1 MTLVDTV
8 PAEAGQR
15 CPPAARRA
23 GRSHYAATVSDETT
37 AWEAM
42 LVSRLMVGDDAA
54 LAIIYDQYSSLVYG
68 IARRLVGEPQSADV
82 TQQVF
87 LRLWERP
94 DAFDASRGSLRT
106 FLAVLA
112 RRRAID
118 HMRSTSRARQR
129 DEKVTQQQPL
139 IVPNVDEAAMAMIA
153 SERVRTAV
161 TMLPAEQRHA
171 VELAYFD
178 GLTFRQ
184 VAVATGVAEGTA
196 KSRLRLALNRL
207 AAYLAEE
214 GSVELA

>member
-1 MTLVDTV
+1 M
-8 PAEAGQR
+8 
-15 CPPAARRA
+15 
-23 GRSHYAATVSDETT
+23 
-37 AWEAM
+37 
-42 LVSRLMVGDDAA
+42 
-54 LAIIYDQYSSLVYG
+54 
-68 IARRLVGEPQSADV
+68 
-82 TQQVF
+82 
-87 LRLWERP
+87 
-94 DAFDASRGSLRT
+94 
-106 FLAVLA
+106 
-112 RRRAID
+112 
-118 HMRSTSRARQR
+118 
-129 DEKVTQQQPL
+129 TQQQPL

-153 SERVRTAV
+153 SERVRIAV